1 MKISSTRFLQIVIV
15 LIGIGALALMLWEPH
30 IEGRNAHA
38 GLFGTA
44 ADLVLEASALVG
56 TGEINGH
63 RLLGIPTLRL
73 VRTNQVDPA
82 VGGHSIGWFTP
93 PNSMLPRGDILPDTT
108 FGHTGFTGT
117 MLVCEPKNELAIVLL
132 TNRVV
137 NPSDNGGMARI
148 RRRVIN
154 IVASSIVQ

>member
-1 MKISSTRFLQIVIV
+1 VHDEN
-15 LIGIGALALMLWEPH
+15 ALVF
-30 IEGRNAHA
+30 GGVSGHA

-44 ADLVLEASALVG
+44 ADLALEASALVG

-63 RLLGIPTLRL
+63 RLLGMPTLRL

-82 VGGHSIGWFTP
+82 IGGHSIGWFTP
-93 PNSMLPRGDILPDTT
+93 PNGMLPRGDIFGDSL

-117 MLVCEPKNELAIVLL
+117 MLVCDPPNQLVVVLL

-137 NPSDNGGMARI
+137 NPKDNGGIARI
-148 RRRVIN
+148 RRRVLN
-154 IVASSIVQ
+154 IVASSIIK